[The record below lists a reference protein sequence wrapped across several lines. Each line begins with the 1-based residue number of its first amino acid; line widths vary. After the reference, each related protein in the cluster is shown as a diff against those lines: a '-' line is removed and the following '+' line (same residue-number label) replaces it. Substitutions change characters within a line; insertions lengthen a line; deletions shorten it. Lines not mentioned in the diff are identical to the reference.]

1 MATKVISFLGHNRL
15 SDTTYVF
22 KPETTGYTTPF
33 MAEATARKF
42 MPDQLLVLVTSEAR
56 AKNFGLLQEHMQE
69 HMQDCSIQ
77 PTPVDIPSGKSEE
90 ELWDIFD
97 IISNQIQASD
107 SIIFDITNA
116 FRSLP
121 VLAFLAASYIRVA
134 RKATVERMVY
144 GAFDASVDGK
154 TPVFDLTPFIKLLD
168 WTTATSA
175 FLKYGRG
182 EDLMKLI
189 QEPTSAPTRSPSS
202 LAEQLKTL
210 TAALQTSRPIEVMEM
225 AHGLGDAIGAYQ
237 IESLSARPFGLLLDT
252 INQEYSIFGLDN
264 PLQQAARQEV
274 VQKQLDMIIWYRD
287 KGLFVQAITLAR
299 EWLVSLVMLDEG
311 GALSAKRDRNR
322 AEKVLRGERKPDH
335 IADSKLTTIQEI
347 WSQTKDVRN
356 DIAHTGMLQNA
367 HKAAEVEKQVR
378 KICNQ
383 LEGLLVIRTE
393 ESHG

>member
-22 KPETTGYTTPF
+22 KPETTGYTTSF

-56 AKNFGLLQEHMQE
+56 TKNFGLLQER
-69 HMQDCSIQ
+69 MQDCSIQ

-97 IISNQIQASD
+97 IISNQIQTGD
-107 SIIFDITNA
+107 SIIFDVTNA

-121 VLAFLAASYIRVA
+121 ILAFLAASYIRVA
-134 RKATVERMVY
+134 RKATVEKMVY
-144 GAFDASVDGK
+144 GAFDARVDDR

-175 FLKYGRG
+175 FLQYGRG
-182 EDLMKLI
+182 EDLMKLV
-189 QEPTSAPTRSPSS
+189 QEPTPAPTRSPAS
-202 LAEQLKTL
+202 LAEKLKTL

-252 INQEYSIFGLDN
+252 INQEYGIFGLDT

-274 VQKQLDMIIWYRD
+274 VKKQLDMITWYRD

-311 GALSAKRDRNR
+311 GTLSARGDRNR
-322 AEKVLRGERKPDH
+322 AEKVLRGEREPVH
-335 IADSKLTTIQEI
+335 IAASKLTTIQDI
-347 WSQTKDVRN
+347 WHQTRDVRN

-367 HKAAEVEKQVR
+367 RKAAEVEEQVR
-378 KICNQ
+378 KVCNQ
-383 LEGLLVIRTE
+383 LEGLIVIRSE
-393 ESHG
+393 ETH